1 MLLPTTVERYMQY
14 QKQLRDV
21 SYIINYDGS
30 IVLINNGKDLI
41 KGLTL
46 VSSSDIIAVDKQ
58 YEKKRSDEEYMIWFD
73 LEPDEKVII
82 K

>member
-73 LEPDEKVII
+73 LELMRK
-82 K
+82 